1 MLPSH
6 HSREYRLSLLNF
18 PVTDVPLDD
27 GDFFRKFDCKDVE
40 AGPSSLD
47 DKPVVG
53 LRKAHFAI
61 QGMTCTGCTS
71 AISSAVE
78 SLPGVES
85 VDVHFISNQAIIIY
99 RSGDIK
105 PDEVANAIEDCGYG
119 AILGEDEDLE
129 PLAGRQAPD
138 TRSINVVIHGYNQYV
153 HSFYATSD
161 FARLTHHFSETHF
174 QLSINA
180 WVN

>member
-1 MLPSH
+1 VLPLH
-6 HSREYRLSLLNF
+6 HPREYRLSLINF
-18 PVTDVPLDD
+18 PVTDQEDVSLDD
-27 GDFFRKFDCKDVE
+27 FLRKLDIE

-53 LRKAHFAI
+53 LRKAYFAI

-85 VDVHFISNQAIIIY
+85 VDVHFISNQAIVIY
-99 RSGDIK
+99 RPGDIK
-105 PDEVANAIEDCGYG
+105 PDEVANAIEDSGYG

-129 PLAGRQAPD
+129 PLASNQPPD
-138 TRSINVVIHGYNQYV
+138 TRSINVVIRGYDQYV
-153 HSFYATSD
+153 HSFFIY
-161 FARLTHHFSETHF
+161 ETM
-174 QLSINA
+174 QG
-180 WVN
+180 